1 MSWNKKSDQF
11 ALSLGLRPS
20 TRLMLRWIL
29 RRAKLNEICEIEID
43 LRTFNAWVAKHRGR
57 PYDRKTIGEALA
69 QLNDL
74 TGGMIVVLKSYTP
87 WVHKLIVRPL
97 AFVLAENAIKQGSD
111 PKLATLN
118 PMFDDDHKERVT
130 QQQQQD
136 ISKIDSLLQQV
147 GLIYDQSALNRIWRL
162 AGSRVD
168 AVVDAIELM
177 LYRHSSKPIPR
188 PHGFI
193 VQCLKEQ
200 WQKGFDLYYEP
211 ELPKF
216 NSNAEIT
223 EFIKGLCGGQR
234 TPISN

>member
-1 MSWNKKSDQF
+1 MTWNKKSDQF
-11 ALSLGLRPS
+11 ALSCGLRPS

-29 RRAKLNEICEIEID
+29 RRAKLNEISEIEID
-43 LRTFNAWVAKHRGR
+43 LRVFNAWVAKHRGR

-74 TGGMIVVLKSYTP
+74 TGGLIVVLKSYTP

-97 AFVLAENAIKQGSD
+97 SFVLAENAIKQGND
-111 PKLATLN
+111 PKPPTGN
-118 PMFDDDHKERVT
+118 PMFSKDHKERLDE
-130 QQQQQD
+130 QQQQD
-136 ISKIDSLLQQV
+136 ISKIDSLLKQV
-147 GLIYDQSALNRIWRL
+147 GLIYDQNALNRIWRL
-162 AGSRVD
+162 AGKTVD

-193 VQCLKEQ
+193 IECLKQQ
-200 WQKGFDLYYEP
+200 WQKGFNLYYEP

-216 NSNAEIT
+216 RSTVEIT
-223 EFIKGLCGGQR
+223 EFIKGLCGGTR
-234 TPISN
+234 PPISA